1 MSDVNI
7 KSAIKIRKCVL
18 ARDQLNIGYYT
29 HVPIN
34 VHVRY
39 IRQWY
44 IALFRIAQNI
54 QKKIKQQY
62 PAIYSN
68 RILIFVV

>member
-7 KSAIKIRKCVL
+7 KSTIKIRKCVL

-44 IALFRIAQNI
+44 IALCRIAQNI
-54 QKKIKQQY
+54 QKY
-62 PAIYSN
+62 
-68 RILIFVV
+68 